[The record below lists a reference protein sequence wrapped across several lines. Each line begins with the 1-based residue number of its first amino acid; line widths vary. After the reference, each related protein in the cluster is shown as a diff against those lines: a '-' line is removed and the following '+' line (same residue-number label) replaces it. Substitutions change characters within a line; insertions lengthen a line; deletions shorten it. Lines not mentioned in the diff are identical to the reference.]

1 MYVYIFIVDGPWPFK
16 LWKHLAVSTKHRL
29 PVPRFLQLLETSIQF
44 AGFGS
49 FSRKKVL
56 EFALR
61 LGWSRWWSLF
71 VGVPSPIASM
81 GLGIFTYINP

>member
-1 MYVYIFIVDGPWPFK
+1 MVPDLSNFQ
-16 LWKHLAVSTKHRL
+16 KHLAIFTKHRL

-61 LGWSRWWSLF
+61 LGWSRWWTWYIYLHEK
-71 VGVPSPIASM
+71 PIKIQQM
-81 GLGIFTYINP
+81 